1 MNKQY
6 KIYFHIMGCVRY
18 GVVAGAL
25 RVFLPD
31 ADVAS
36 AGRIVLRYV
45 VRKVL
50 LVNCCLHGRRSTAA
64 SASHMK
70 TKKIQRIMFET
81 EKKT

>member
-25 RVFLPD
+25 RVFLPA

-36 AGRIVLRYV
+36 GPYCIALCGIKKKYYAG
-45 VRKVL
+45 VL
-50 LVNCCLHGRRSTAA
+50 LHSW
-64 SASHMK
+64 
-70 TKKIQRIMFET
+70 
-81 EKKT
+81 